1 MGSSRSPAAR
11 AGSRARAGPAARP
24 LPAPVPGRWLPGP
37 LRDPAQRRQLLGWL
51 GVGLAVRL
59 LLMPFTVSGDLL
71 AVYWRSHLI
80 AYEGEV
86 FGSYLVNMGAHYT
99 HAAALRLLGPLLPD
113 AQQLWTSPWWW
124 DDNGLAPQL
133 IREFASAPDAFQTL
147 FALKLPYLAFDLAAG
162 LVILA
167 LVARARPM
175 AVRRA
180 WIFWMLS
187 PIGLYA
193 TYVFGRYEAFAV
205 LFVVVALLAAER
217 ERPWLAALSLGV
229 GVTMRTY
236 PLMAIPVLALVTQR
250 GLPRQGAS
258 GALALVPLALT
269 MAANRLLGGGAGEF
283 ASLSDT
289 PPGDMFLAFTLPV
302 SGPGEV
308 YLLVVA
314 LLGVYGY
321 LLGRSAGWWGPGP
334 PAVGDLWLWLLVVHA
349 AVFAFSAF
357 SAHYFMWFTPFVAL
371 ALARREHWRHMLPV
385 HLLQVLVV
393 LALHDLVNAPRVGL
407 GAFQPLAPSLVQQLP
422 NLRELVLPATEL
434 RDLLLG
440 LGRSAFLVLTA
451 LIVWPAL
458 GEATR
463 RRRQA
468 PDGERA
474 RAGQQQQPAEGEPGR
489 PAQPAQPL
497 AGDVGHE

>member
-1 MGSSRSPAAR
+1 MRLP
-11 AGSRARAGPAARP
+11 
-24 LPAPVPGRWLPGP
+24 PAPSRGWLPGP
-37 LRDPAQRRQLLGWL
+37 LRDPAQRRPLLGWL

-59 LLMPFTVSGDLL
+59 LLMPFAVSGDLL

-80 AYEGEV
+80 AYEGQV
-86 FGSYLVNMGAHYT
+86 FASYLVDMGAHYT

-124 DDNGLAPQL
+124 EDDGLAPQL
-133 IREFASAPDAFQTL
+133 IREFAGAPDAFQTL

-167 LVARARPM
+167 LVAYARP
-175 AVRRA
+175 VLIRRA

-217 ERPWLAALSLGV
+217 ERPWLAALLLGL

-236 PLMAIPVLALVTQR
+236 PLMAVPVLALVTQR
-250 GLPRQGAS
+250 GLLRQAAS
-258 GALALVPLALT
+258 GGLALLPLGLT
-269 MAANRLLGGGAGEF
+269 MGANRLLGGGDGVGGF
-283 ASLSDT
+283 TSLSET

-308 YLLVVA
+308 YLVVVA
-314 LLGVYGY
+314 LLAVYGY
-321 LLGRSAGWWGPGP
+321 LLGRSSGWWGPGP
-334 PAVGDLWLWLLVVHA
+334 PAAGDLWLWLLVAHA
-349 AVFAFSAF
+349 AVFAFSNF

-371 ALARREHWRHMLPV
+371 GLARREHWRHLLPV
-385 HLLQVLVV
+385 HLLQVVVV
-393 LALHDLVNAPRVGL
+393 LGLHDLVNAPRVGL

-458 GEATR
+458 TEATR
-463 RRRQA
+463 RRREP
-468 PDGERA
+468 PDGQR
-474 RAGQQQQPAEGEPGR
+474 RRPGQQEQPGDGEQGGVD
-489 PAQPAQPL
+489 QPREPL